1 MVDCLVDPDRYTF
14 SSLMSL
20 LIENE
25 SKLKGFYEETGG
37 EVSQERLKSFLAE
50 SSKNSS
56 KRMNL
61 MQRARVER
69 VVEMT
74 LEPITGLKLADL
86 ITTINQTIQDRNLC
100 NLEKTM
106 RLELA
111 VAKLYARA
119 SPRIMQTSS
128 DTGELLLELSRESLE
143 RRHELEGYAG
153 SAGGISE
160 SKHKES

>member
-1 MVDCLVDPDRYTF
+1 MVDCLADPDRYTF
-14 SSLMSL
+14 SFLMSL

-25 SKLKGFYEETGG
+25 SKLKELYERTGK
-37 EVSQERLKSFLAE
+37 EVSQERLKSLLAD
-50 SSKNSS
+50 SSKNSAKS
-56 KRMNL
+56 MNL

-86 ITTINQTIQDRNLC
+86 ITTINRTIEDGNLS
-100 NLEKTM
+100 NLEKAM

-111 VAKLYARA
+111 VSELYARA

-128 DTGELLLELSRESLE
+128 DTGELLLELSRESVE
-143 RRHELEGYAG
+143 RRHELERYAG
-153 SAGGISE
+153 SAGGISDSEHEE
-160 SKHKES
+160 S